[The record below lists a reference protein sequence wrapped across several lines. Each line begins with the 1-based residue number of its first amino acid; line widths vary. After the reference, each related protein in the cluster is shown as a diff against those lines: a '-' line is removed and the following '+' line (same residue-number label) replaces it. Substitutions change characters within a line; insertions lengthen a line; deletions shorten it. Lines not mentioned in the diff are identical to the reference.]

1 VQVLGLSNG
10 LCSPTAGRLRTSTS
24 RGTHTLGISQPLN
37 EGLARH
43 CHGYEDFVATEER
56 VEHMKTLT
64 RTSHDCA
71 SEVVASILKGDA
83 QPWP

>member
-1 VQVLGLSNG
+1 VE
-10 LCSPTAGRLRTSTS
+10 PTRSAFRSHST
-24 RGTHTLGISQPLN
+24 RAW
-37 EGLARH
+37 LAI